1 MVYNAHEFTVH
12 GCLSSAGCLLSD
24 IPSKSLVLMSTTT
37 VPQVILNGPGLATG
51 GHLDIT
57 IAIRATIEVDAAT
70 AQRKAT
76 GWLVSEV
83 GNLLLGDTPS
93 LVITDRAVWRVPV
106 LLTSPEIGVVG
117 QVGTV
122 DVDAQTGDVLANA
135 ELIEDLIKR
144 GRHLARSAPPPTE

>member
-1 MVYNAHEFTVH
+1 
-12 GCLSSAGCLLSD
+12 
-24 IPSKSLVLMSTTT
+24 MSTTT

-93 LVITDRAVWRVPV
+93 LVIADRAVWRVPV

-144 GRHLARSAPPPTE
+144 GRHLARSTPPPTE